1 MICGHRVELHLKWW
15 NGCIS
20 IWFSGEARLSCGDIW
35 RGDDSCRAQD
45 LGCLERWTWIRGH
58 QLRKHR
64 PFVTNQIINQH
75 TVICHEYHH
84 QHYHFTYCSFFL
96 TTIVLFLMHL
106 FLSFLLQFSS
116 RIFMNIHFHNQQLLL
131 SSFICVPLF
140 PHYFNFME
148 CHQCHHCFKCF
159 VFQGFA
165 PLESTKPQL
174 PQKVLRSLGAAVRK
188 IEISHL
194 QTIKPSHQIWLNKI
208 YRNTRDTIKMHGT
221 VFLVFA
227 QHLASLCGKVEMS

>member
-1 MICGHRVELHLKWW
+1 MICGDKVELHLKWW

-75 TVICHEYHH
+75 TFICHEYHH

-106 FLSFLLQFSS
+106 FLCFLLQFSS

-188 IEISHL
+188 IEIS
-194 QTIKPSHQIWLNKI
+194 QPSN
-208 YRNTRDTIKMHGT
+208 D
-221 VFLVFA
+221 
-227 QHLASLCGKVEMS
+227 